1 MNEVEVAPIPDEK
14 HVWVS
19 PRVIKPTKPKKD
31 SPVNYMSEW
40 SSAMLAASEGGSF
53 LWGGRSRGAS
63 GLRGLQV
70 DKQRGP
76 EWGIACKSTTR
87 RCF

>member
-1 MNEVEVAPIPDEK
+1 MAPIPDEK

-19 PRVIKPTKPKKD
+19 LGVIKPTKAKKD

-40 SSAMLAASEGGSF
+40 GSAMLAASEGGSF
-53 LWGGRSRGAS
+53 LWGGWSRGAS

-76 EWGIACKSTTR
+76 EWGVACKSTTGR
-87 RCF
+87 RF

>member
-1 MNEVEVAPIPDEK
+1 MNEVETAPIPDEK
-14 HVWVS
+14 HVWIS
-19 PRVIKPTKPKKD
+19 PTVIKPMKPKKD

-40 SSAMLAASEGGSF
+40 GSALLAASGGGSF
-53 LWGGRSRGAS
+53 LWGGRNRGAS

-76 EWGIACKSTTR
+76 EWGVACKSATQTH
-87 RCF
+87 F